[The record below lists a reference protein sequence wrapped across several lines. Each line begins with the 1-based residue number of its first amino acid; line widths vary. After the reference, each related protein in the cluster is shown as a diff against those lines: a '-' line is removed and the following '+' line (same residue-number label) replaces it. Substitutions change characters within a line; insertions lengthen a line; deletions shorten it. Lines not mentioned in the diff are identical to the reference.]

1 MEKNS
6 GFQMVFGP
14 VLKDGL
20 SSEYSKTGH
29 FFRFAS
35 KPEQSGIQIVI
46 VLFLKKSV
54 QIKHFFQ

>member
-1 MEKNS
+1 
-6 GFQMVFGP
+6 MVFGP
-14 VLKDGL
+14 VLKHGL
-20 SSEYSKTGH
+20 SSEYSKIGH